1 MGKKKVIATI
11 LVSISMATTLLTGC
25 TSSIGID
32 NNSKKQ
38 IVFFSNKIEAVD
50 TYNKLVEKFEAEN
63 PDIDVVVSAPP
74 DATTVLKTRLVKG
87 DAPDIISLS
96 ADRSFADF
104 VDANILE
111 DLSGKI
117 DFSVIDPIYNQMLKA
132 LEIESVDG
140 IYGVPYA
147 LNASGVIY
155 NKDIFEELGLSIPKT
170 WDEFLGLAQAV
181 QDNGI
186 TPFYFTLKESWTSL
200 PAWNNISS
208 TLVSSDSF
216 KKVNSKETTFN
227 EIYSE
232 TTDKIMKLMKY
243 GHSDNFGVG
252 YNDGNTAFAN
262 GESAMY
268 LQGSY
273 AIPAILTVNPD
284 LNLGM
289 FPLPASNNEEENKL
303 VSGVDVYFAITK
315 DSKNKEESIR
325 FINFLLE
332 EENAKT
338 YIDEQSAFSAVKGV
352 VQEDSKFEG
361 FDEFFENSRVVDFQD
376 HYYPAE
382 LPASDMIQTYLLDG
396 DKNKFLNNFQKEW
409 LKANRQYIKE

>member
-32 NNSKKQ
+32 NSKKQ

-200 PAWNNISS
+200 PAWNTIAS
-208 TLVSSDSF
+208 TLVISDSF

>member
-1 MGKKKVIATI
+1 MKNGKVITII
-11 LVSISMATTLLTGC
+11 LVATSVLTTLFAGC
-25 TSSIGID
+25 SSNTTENKD
-32 NNSKKQ
+32 KKQ
-38 IVFFSNKIEAVD
+38 IVFLSNKIEAVD

-111 DLSGKI
+111 DLSGEI
-117 DFSVIDPIYNQMLKA
+117 NFSVIDPVYNQMLKD
-132 LEIESVDG
+132 LEIESVEG

-155 NKDIFEELGLSIPKT
+155 NKDIFNELGLSIPKT
-170 WDEFLGLAQAV
+170 WDEFLELAQIV

-200 PAWNNISS
+200 PAWNTIAS

-216 KKVNSKETTFN
+216 KKVNNSETTFN
-227 EIYSE
+227 ELYDE
-232 TTDKIMKLMKY
+232 TSDKIMQLMKY

-273 AIPAILTVNPD
+273 AIPAILTVNPE

-303 VSGVDVYFAITK
+303 VSGVDVYFAIPK

-338 YIDEQSAFSAVKGV
+338 YIDEQSAFSAVEGV
-352 VQEDSKFEG
+352 IQEDSRFEA
-361 FDEFFENSRVVDFQD
+361 FKEFFENSRVVDFQD

-382 LPASDMIQTYLLDG
+382 LPASDMVQTYLLDG
-396 DKNKFLNNFQKEW
+396 EKNKFLNNFQKEW

>member
-132 LEIESVDG
+132 LEIESIDG

-200 PAWNNISS
+200 PAWNTIAS

-303 VSGVDVYFAITK
+303 VSGVDVYFALTK

>member
-1 MGKKKVIATI
+1 MRKKKLIATI
-11 LVSISMATTLLTGC
+11 LVVTSMFTTVLTGC
-25 TSSIGID
+25 SSDAFVNGT
-32 NNSKKQ
+32 KKQ

-50 TYNKLVEKFEAEN
+50 TYNKLVEKFENEN

-87 DAPDIISLS
+87 DVPDIISLS
-96 ADRSFADF
+96 AYRSFADF

-111 DLSGKI
+111 DLSDKI
-117 DFSVIDPIYNQMLKA
+117 DFSVIDPVYNKMLKD

-140 IYGVPYA
+140 VYGVPYA

-155 NKDIFEELGLSIPKT
+155 NKDIFESLGLSIPKT
-170 WDEFLGLAQAV
+170 WNEFLNLAQTV
-181 QDNGI
+181 QDKGI
-186 TPFYFTLKESWTSL
+186 TPFYFTLKESWTAL
-200 PAWNNISS
+200 PPWNTISS

-216 KKVNSKETTFN
+216 KKVNNKETTFN
-227 EIYSE
+227 ELYSE
-232 TTDKIMKLMKY
+232 TTDKVIELMKY

-303 VSGVDVYFAITK
+303 VSGVDVYFAIPK

-332 EENAKT
+332 EENAKV
-338 YIDEQSAFSAVKGV
+338 YIEEQSAFSAIKGV
-352 VQEDSKFEG
+352 KQEDSKFEA
-361 FDEFFENSRVVDFQD
+361 FDEFFEGSRVVDFQD
-376 HYYPAE
+376 HFYPAE
-382 LPASDMIQTYLLDG
+382 LPASDMVQTYLLDG
-396 DKNKFLNNFQKEW
+396 DKEKFLNNFQKEW
-409 LKANRQYIKE
+409 MKANRQYIKE

>member
-32 NNSKKQ
+32 NSKKQ

-117 DFSVIDPIYNQMLKA
+117 DFSVIDPIYNQMLKE

-200 PAWNNISS
+200 PAWNTIAS

-227 EIYSE
+227 
-232 TTDKIMKLMKY
+232 
-243 GHSDNFGVG
+243 
-252 YNDGNTAFAN
+252 
-262 GESAMY
+262 
-268 LQGSY
+268 
-273 AIPAILTVNPD
+273 
-284 LNLGM
+284 
-289 FPLPASNNEEENKL
+289 
-303 VSGVDVYFAITK
+303 
-315 DSKNKEESIR
+315 
-325 FINFLLE
+325 
-332 EENAKT
+332 
-338 YIDEQSAFSAVKGV
+338 
-352 VQEDSKFEG
+352 
-361 FDEFFENSRVVDFQD
+361 
-376 HYYPAE
+376 
-382 LPASDMIQTYLLDG
+382 
-396 DKNKFLNNFQKEW
+396 
-409 LKANRQYIKE
+409 

>member
-200 PAWNNISS
+200 PAWNTIAS
-208 TLVSSDSF
+208 TLVGSDSF

>member
-25 TSSIGID
+25 TSSIGIY

-50 TYNKLVEKFEAEN
+50 TYNKLVEKFEAET
-63 PDIDVVVSAPP
+63 PDIDVVVSAPT

-170 WDEFLGLAQAV
+170 WDEFLSV
-181 QDNGI
+181 MI
-186 TPFYFTLKESWTSL
+186 WR
-200 PAWNNISS
+200 W
-208 TLVSSDSF
+208 
-216 KKVNSKETTFN
+216 
-227 EIYSE
+227 
-232 TTDKIMKLMKY
+232 
-243 GHSDNFGVG
+243 
-252 YNDGNTAFAN
+252 
-262 GESAMY
+262 
-268 LQGSY
+268 Y
-273 AIPAILTVNPD
+273 AA
-284 LNLGM
+284 
-289 FPLPASNNEEENKL
+289 
-303 VSGVDVYFAITK
+303 
-315 DSKNKEESIR
+315 
-325 FINFLLE
+325 
-332 EENAKT
+332 
-338 YIDEQSAFSAVKGV
+338 
-352 VQEDSKFEG
+352 
-361 FDEFFENSRVVDFQD
+361 
-376 HYYPAE
+376 
-382 LPASDMIQTYLLDG
+382 
-396 DKNKFLNNFQKEW
+396 
-409 LKANRQYIKE
+409 

>member
-200 PAWNNISS
+200 PAWNTIAS
-208 TLVSSDSF
+208 TLVSSDFF

>member
-1 MGKKKVIATI
+1 MKNGKVITTI
-11 LVSISMATTLLTGC
+11 LVATSVLTTLFAGC
-25 TSSIGID
+25 SSNTTENKD
-32 NNSKKQ
+32 KKQ

-111 DLSGKI
+111 DLSGEI
-117 DFSVIDPIYNQMLKA
+117 NFSVIDPVYNQMLKD
-132 LEIESVDG
+132 LEIESVEG

-155 NKDIFEELGLSIPKT
+155 NKDIFNELGLSIPKT
-170 WDEFLGLAQAV
+170 WDEFLELAQIV

-200 PAWNNISS
+200 PAWNTIAS

-216 KKVNSKETTFN
+216 KKVNNSETTFN
-227 EIYSE
+227 ELYDE
-232 TTDKIMKLMKY
+232 TSDKIMQLMKY

-273 AIPAILTVNPD
+273 AIPAILTVNPE

-303 VSGVDVYFAITK
+303 VSGVDVYFAIPK

-338 YIDEQSAFSAVKGV
+338 YIDEQSAFSAVEGV
-352 VQEDSKFEG
+352 IQEDSRFEA
-361 FDEFFENSRVVDFQD
+361 FKEFFENSRVVDFQD

-382 LPASDMIQTYLLDG
+382 LPASDMVQTYLLDG
-396 DKNKFLNNFQKEW
+396 EKNKFLNNFQKEW

>member
-25 TSSIGID
+25 TSSIRIG
-32 NNSKKQ
+32 NSKKQ

-200 PAWNNISS
+200 PAWNCIAS

-315 DSKNKEESIR
+315 DAKNKEESIR

-352 VQEDSKFEG
+352 VQEDSKFEV

>member
-132 LEIESVDG
+132 LEIESIDG

-200 PAWNNISS
+200 PAWNTIAS

-338 YIDEQSAFSAVKGV
+338 YIDEQSAFSAVKG
-352 VQEDSKFEG
+352 
-361 FDEFFENSRVVDFQD
+361 
-376 HYYPAE
+376 
-382 LPASDMIQTYLLDG
+382 
-396 DKNKFLNNFQKEW
+396 
-409 LKANRQYIKE
+409 

>member
-1 MGKKKVIATI
+1 MKKKVVMATI
-11 LVSISMATTLLTGC
+11 LVATSIVTTFFTGC
-25 TSSIGID
+25 SSNVGTSKD
-32 NNSKKQ
+32 KKQ

-50 TYNKLVEKFEAEN
+50 TYKKLVEKFEHEN

-87 DAPDIISLS
+87 DAPNIISLS
-96 ADRSFADF
+96 ADRTFADF

-117 DFSVIDPIYNQMLKA
+117 DFDVIDPVYSQMLKD
-132 LEIESVDG
+132 LELEKVEG
-140 IYGVPYA
+140 NFGVPYA

-170 WDEFLGLAQAV
+170 WDEFLGLAQTV

-200 PAWNNISS
+200 PAWNTIAS

-352 VQEDSKFEG
+352 VQEV
-361 FDEFFENSRVVDFQD
+361 FDDFFENSRVVDFQD

>member
-1 MGKKKVIATI
+1 MGKKMVIATI

-200 PAWNNISS
+200 PAWNNIAS

>member
-1 MGKKKVIATI
+1 MKKKVVMATI
-11 LVSISMATTLLTGC
+11 LVATSIVTTFFTGC
-25 TSSIGID
+25 SSNVGTSKD
-32 NNSKKQ
+32 KKQ

-50 TYNKLVEKFEAEN
+50 TYKKLVEKFEYEN

-87 DAPDIISLS
+87 DAPNIISLS
-96 ADRSFADF
+96 ADRTFADF

-117 DFSVIDPIYNQMLKA
+117 DFDVIDPVYSQMLKD
-132 LEIESVDG
+132 LELEKVEG
-140 IYGVPYA
+140 NFGVPYA

-155 NKDIFEELGLSIPKT
+155 NKDIFEKLNLSIPKT
-170 WDEFLGLAQAV
+170 WDEFINVAKIV
-181 QDNGI
+181 KDNGI
-186 TPFYFTLKESWTSL
+186 IPFYFTLKDSWTSL
-200 PAWNNISS
+200 PPWNTIAS

-216 KKVNSKETTFN
+216 QKINNLETTFN
-227 EIYSE
+227 ELYDE
-232 TTDKIMKLMKY
+232 TTDKIIQLMDY

-252 YNDGNTAFAN
+252 YNDGNTAFAQ
-262 GESAMY
+262 GETAMY

-273 AIPAILTVNPD
+273 AIAPILTVNPN

-303 VSGVDVYFAITK
+303 VSGVDVYFAIPK

-325 FINFLLE
+325 FINFLLR

-338 YIDEQSAFSAVKGV
+338 YIDEQCAFSAVKGV
-352 VQEDSKFEG
+352 KQEDSKFEA
-361 FDEFFENSRVVDFQD
+361 FDEFFKNSRVVDFQD
-376 HYYPAE
+376 HFYPAE
-382 LPASDMIQTYLLDG
+382 LPAGDMVQTYLLDG
-396 DKNKFLNNFQKEW
+396 DKDKFLNNFQKEW
-409 LKANRQYIKE
+409 LKANRQYIKK

>member
-32 NNSKKQ
+32 NSKKQ

-200 PAWNNISS
+200 PAWNTIAS
-208 TLVSSDSF
+208 TLVSSYSF

>member
-1 MGKKKVIATI
+1 MKNGKVITII
-11 LVSISMATTLLTGC
+11 LVATSVLTTLFAGC
-25 TSSIGID
+25 SSNTTENKD
-32 NNSKKQ
+32 KKQ

-111 DLSGKI
+111 DLSGEI
-117 DFSVIDPIYNQMLKA
+117 NFSVIDPVYNQMLKD
-132 LEIESVDG
+132 LEIESVEG

-155 NKDIFEELGLSIPKT
+155 NKDIFNELGLSIPKT
-170 WDEFLGLAQAV
+170 WDEFLELAQIV

-200 PAWNNISS
+200 PAWNTIAS

-216 KKVNSKETTFN
+216 KKVNNSETTFN
-227 EIYSE
+227 ELYDE
-232 TTDKIMKLMKY
+232 TSDKIMQLMKY

-273 AIPAILTVNPD
+273 AIPAILTVNPE

-303 VSGVDVYFAITK
+303 VSGVDVYFAIPK

-338 YIDEQSAFSAVKGV
+338 YIDEQSAFSAVEGV
-352 VQEDSKFEG
+352 IQEDSRFEA
-361 FDEFFENSRVVDFQD
+361 FKEFFENSRVVDFQD

-382 LPASDMIQTYLLDG
+382 LPASDMVQTYLLDG
-396 DKNKFLNNFQKEW
+396 EKNKFLNNFQKEW

>member
-1 MGKKKVIATI
+1 MKKGKVIATI
-11 LVSISMATTLLTGC
+11 LVATSILTTLFTGC
-25 TSSIGID
+25 SSNTTENKD
-32 NNSKKQ
+32 KKQ

-50 TYNKLVEKFEAEN
+50 TYNKLVERFESEN

-111 DLSGKI
+111 DLSGEI
-117 DFSVIDPIYNQMLKA
+117 DFSVIDPVYNQMLKD
-132 LEIESVDG
+132 LEIERVEG

-155 NKDIFEELGLSIPKT
+155 NKDIFNELGLSIPKT
-170 WDEFLGLAQAV
+170 WDEFLELAQTV

-200 PAWNNISS
+200 PAWNTIAS
-208 TLVSSDSF
+208 TLVSSGSF

-227 EIYSE
+227 ELYDE
-232 TTDKIMKLMKY
+232 TSDKIMQLIKY

-289 FPLPASNNEEENKL
+289 FPLPASNNEDENKL
-303 VSGVDVYFAITK
+303 VSGVDVYFAIPK

-338 YIDEQSAFSAVKGV
+338 YIDEQSAFSAVEGV
-352 VQEDSKFEG
+352 IQEDSRFEA
-361 FDEFFENSRVVDFQD
+361 FTEFFESSRVVDFQD

-382 LPASDMIQTYLLDG
+382 LPASDMVQTYLLDG

>member
-25 TSSIGID
+25 TSSIGIY

-117 DFSVIDPIYNQMLKA
+117 DFDVIDPVYSQMLKD
-132 LEIESVDG
+132 LELEKVEG
-140 IYGVPYA
+140 NFGVPYA

-155 NKDIFEELGLSIPKT
+155 NKDIFEKLNLSIPKT
-170 WDEFLGLAQAV
+170 WDEFINVAKIV
-181 QDNGI
+181 KDNGI
-186 TPFYFTLKESWTSL
+186 IPFYFTLKDSWTSL
-200 PAWNNISS
+200 PPWNTIAS

-216 KKVNSKETTFN
+216 QKINNLETTFN
-227 EIYSE
+227 ELYDD
-232 TTDKIMKLMKY
+232 TTDKIIQLMDY

-252 YNDGNTAFAN
+252 YNDGNTAFAQ
-262 GESAMY
+262 GETAMY

-273 AIPAILTVNPD
+273 AIAPILTVNPN

-303 VSGVDVYFAITK
+303 VSGVDVYFAIPK

-325 FINFLLE
+325 FINFLLR

-338 YIDEQSAFSAVKGV
+338 YIDEQCAFSAVKGV
-352 VQEDSKFEG
+352 KQEDSKFEA
-361 FDEFFENSRVVDFQD
+361 FDEFFKNSRVVDFQD
-376 HYYPAE
+376 HFYPAE
-382 LPASDMIQTYLLDG
+382 LPAGDMVQTYLLDG
-396 DKNKFLNNFQKEW
+396 DKDKFLNNFQKEW
-409 LKANRQYIKE
+409 LKANRQYIKK

>member
-1 MGKKKVIATI
+1 MRKKKLIATI
-11 LVSISMATTLLTGC
+11 LVVTSIFTTVFTGC
-25 TSSIGID
+25 SGNTAT
-32 NNSKKQ
+32 NKSKKQ

-50 TYNKLVEKFEAEN
+50 TYNKLVEKFEDEN
-63 PDIDVVVSAPP
+63 PDIDVVVTAPP

-87 DAPDIISLS
+87 DVPDIISLS

-111 DLSGKI
+111 DLSDKI
-117 DFSVIDPIYNQMLKA
+117 DFSVIDPVYNQMLKD
-132 LEIESVDG
+132 LEIESIDG
-140 IYGVPYA
+140 VYGVPYA

-155 NKDIFEELGLSIPKT
+155 NKDIFEDLGLSIPKT
-170 WDEFLGLAQAV
+170 WDEFLELAQTV

-186 TPFYFTLKESWTSL
+186 TPFYFTLKDSWTSL
-200 PAWNNISS
+200 PAWNNIAG
-208 TLVSSDSF
+208 TLADTDCF
-216 KKVNSKETTFN
+216 KRVNNNETTFN
-227 EIYSE
+227 EVYSE
-232 TTDKIMKLMKY
+232 TADKILQLMDY

-252 YNDGNTAFAN
+252 YNDGNTAFAQ
-262 GESAMY
+262 GKAAMY
-268 LQGSY
+268 IIGNY
-273 AIPAILTVNPD
+273 AIPSILTVNPD

-289 FPLPASNNEEENKL
+289 FTMPASNNEDENKL

-352 VQEDSKFEG
+352 KQEDSKFEA

-376 HYYPAE
+376 HFYPAE

-396 DKNKFLNNFQKEW
+396 DKEKFLNNFQKEW

>member
-25 TSSIGID
+25 TSSIRIG
-32 NNSKKQ
+32 NSKKQ

-155 NKDIFEELGLSIPKT
+155 NKDIFEKLNLSIPKT
-170 WDEFLGLAQAV
+170 WDEFINVAKIV
-181 QDNGI
+181 KDNGI
-186 TPFYFTLKESWTSL
+186 IPFYFTLKDSWTSL
-200 PAWNNISS
+200 PPWNTIAS

-216 KKVNSKETTFN
+216 QKINNLETTFN
-227 EIYSE
+227 ELYDD
-232 TTDKIMKLMKY
+232 TTDKIIQLMDY

-252 YNDGNTAFAN
+252 YNDGNTAFAQ
-262 GESAMY
+262 GETAMY

-273 AIPAILTVNPD
+273 AIAPILTVNPN

-303 VSGVDVYFAITK
+303 VSGVDVYFAIPK

-325 FINFLLE
+325 FINFLLR

-338 YIDEQSAFSAVKGV
+338 YIDEQCAFSAVKGV
-352 VQEDSKFEG
+352 KQEDSKFEA
-361 FDEFFENSRVVDFQD
+361 FDEFFKNSRVVDFQD
-376 HYYPAE
+376 HFYPAE
-382 LPASDMIQTYLLDG
+382 LPAGDMVQTYLLDG
-396 DKNKFLNNFQKEW
+396 DKDKFLNNFQKEW
-409 LKANRQYIKE
+409 LKANRQYIKK

>member
-1 MGKKKVIATI
+1 MKNGKVITTI
-11 LVSISMATTLLTGC
+11 LVATSVLTTLFAGC
-25 TSSIGID
+25 SSNTTENKD
-32 NNSKKQ
+32 KKQ

-111 DLSGKI
+111 DLSGEI
-117 DFSVIDPIYNQMLKA
+117 DFSVIDPVYNQMLKD
-132 LEIESVDG
+132 LEIESVEG

-155 NKDIFEELGLSIPKT
+155 NKDIFNELGLSIPKT
-170 WDEFLGLAQAV
+170 WDEFLELAQIV

-200 PAWNNISS
+200 PAWNTIAS

-216 KKVNSKETTFN
+216 KKVNNSETTFN
-227 EIYSE
+227 ELYDE
-232 TTDKIMKLMKY
+232 TSDKIMQLMKY

-273 AIPAILTVNPD
+273 AIPAILTVNPE

-303 VSGVDVYFAITK
+303 VSGVDVYFAIPK

-338 YIDEQSAFSAVKGV
+338 YIDEQSAFSAVEGV
-352 VQEDSKFEG
+352 IQEDSRFEA
-361 FDEFFENSRVVDFQD
+361 FTEFFENSRVVDFQD

-382 LPASDMIQTYLLDG
+382 LPASDMVQTYLLDG
-396 DKNKFLNNFQKEW
+396 EKNKFLNNFQKEW

>member
-200 PAWNNISS
+200 PAWNTISS

-352 VQEDSKFEG
+352 VQEDSKFEV

>member
-32 NNSKKQ
+32 NSKKQ

-200 PAWNNISS
+200 PAWNTIAS
-208 TLVSSDSF
+208 TLVSSDYF